1 MKVYI
6 LKKQVNFGEFEDP
19 QRYESTPWVFAKKED
34 AEAKAVEIDKD
45 DPTCQDKGG
54 WNLPTWVEEV
64 ELL

>member
-19 QRYESTPWVFAKKED
+19 VQFHSTPWVFINKENAENKAKELD
-34 AEAKAVEIDKD
+34 STDPMCQNKD
-45 DPTCQDKGG
+45 S

-64 ELL
+64 DLI

>member
-19 QRYESTPWVFAKKED
+19 VRWLSTPWVFTKKEN
-34 AEAKAVEIDKD
+34 AETKAKEIDST
-45 DPTCQDKGG
+45 DPMCQDRSG